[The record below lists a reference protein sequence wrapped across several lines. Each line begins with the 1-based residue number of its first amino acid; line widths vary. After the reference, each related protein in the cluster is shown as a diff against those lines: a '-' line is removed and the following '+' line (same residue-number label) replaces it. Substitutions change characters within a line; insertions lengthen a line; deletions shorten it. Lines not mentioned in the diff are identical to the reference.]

1 MLKNYINIALRNL
14 WRKRTYAFINV
25 IGLAVGMTCCFLLFL
40 YVRFERSYDQFH
52 QKADRIYRVVG
63 DLHSSS
69 ETLHWYAT
77 PGPLGRAIK
86 AEFPQVQE
94 VTRVITG
101 SILVRK
107 GNFKFQETHSLWA
120 DSSLFTVFDFPL
132 KYGDPHKALK
142 EPNSV
147 VFSESAALK
156 YFGHTNPVGQRLQLT
171 GLGLPVIVTGVMKDI
186 PENSHL
192 KADMLVSS
200 STYAASLQPGVEQ
213 DWGGYLYS
221 TYLLLSPE
229 SEPGSKVA
237 DIRSKLPALI
247 KKYEGEELQKKNTT
261 YTLSLEPLKLIYL
274 HSSYGASVSGNLDNV
289 HIMTIIAIFLL
300 LIAAVNFINLST
312 ARSVERAREVGIRKS
327 AGARRHHLIGQFLI
341 ESMLIALI
349 SFFLALAF
357 CHFLLPLFNQLSGKT
372 ISTGI
377 FTSIAYPLGLLAL
390 ALGIG
395 LLAGIYPALALSAFK
410 PVIVLKGNFA
420 SGSKGAFLRKTLVI
434 TQYTISIALIVS
446 TLVVYSQLHFM
457 QRQSLGFNKDQVLI
471 VSNGSDRGA
480 LDFKKA
486 ITEIPA
492 VQSST
497 LSSAIPGR
505 TYNSEGNDVWPT
517 DIENSKGI
525 LQRIDPAYYNV
536 DADFLPLYQIPLLA
550 GRNFYKENRNDSA
563 ASASAGAASTRS
575 SFGGAASL
583 APLSLVPFAGSGTRV
598 TFENSVILN
607 KTAALNLGYP
617 ASSLQQL
624 IGKRV
629 IGQGEKTASTVI
641 GIVDDFHFHS
651 LREPI
656 KPLCL
661 QTGQRYTQYLSIKI
675 NTGDLPGTLTALGKK
690 WEKTVPNR
698 PFSYFFLNEDFNS
711 QYKSEERFGTLFLY
725 FSALALFITSLGL
738 LGLSAYS
745 TLQRTREIGIRKVLG
760 ASVSGIVSLL
770 SGDFVKLVIMAFV
783 IACPLSWIAMHQW
796 LQNFAYHTAL
806 NAGHFMLAGSAALL
820 IALLTIGLQTIRAA
834 LANPVKSLRSE

>member
-1 MLKNYINIALRNL
+1 MLKNYFNIALRNL
-14 WRKRTYAFINV
+14 WRKRTYTFINV
-25 IGLAVGMTCCFLLFL
+25 TGLAVGMTCCFLLFL

-52 QKADRIYRVVG
+52 QNADRIYRVVG

-107 GNFKFQETHSLWA
+107 GNFKFQETRSLWA
-120 DSSLFTVFDFPL
+120 DSSLFSVFDFPL
-132 KYGDPHKALK
+132 KYGDPHQALK

-147 VFSESAALK
+147 VFSETAALK
-156 YFGHTNPVGQRLQLT
+156 YFGHSNPVGQRLLLT
-171 GLGLPVIVTGVMKDI
+171 GLGLPVIVTGVIKDI

-213 DWGGYLYS
+213 DWGSYLYS
-221 TYLLLSPE
+221 TYLLLKPQ
-229 SEPGSKVA
+229 SEAGSNA
-237 DIRSKLPALI
+237 ASIQSQLPALI

-261 YTLSLEPLKLIYL
+261 YTLSLEPLNLIYL
-274 HSSYGASVSGNLDNV
+274 YSSYGAPVSGNLDNV
-289 HIMTIIAIFLL
+289 HIMTIIAAFLL

-312 ARSVERAREVGIRKS
+312 ARSVERAKEVGIRKS
-327 AGARRHHLIGQFLI
+327 AGARRYHLIGQFLI

-349 SFFLALAF
+349 SFFLALAC

-372 ISTGI
+372 ISPGV
-377 FTSIAYPLGLLAL
+377 FTSMVYPLGLLAL

-395 LLAGIYPALALSAFK
+395 LLAGIYPALVLSAFK

-420 SGSKGAFLRKTLVI
+420 SGSKGAFLRKALV
-434 TQYTISIALIVS
+434 TAQYTISIALIVS

-457 QRQSLGFNKDQVLI
+457 QKQPLGFNKDQVLI
-471 VSNGSDRGA
+471 VSNSIDRGA
-480 LDFKKA
+480 LAFKKA
-486 ITEIPA
+486 ITDIPA
-492 VQSST
+492 VQSAT
-497 LSSAIPGR
+497 LTSSIPGH

-517 DIENSKGI
+517 DVENSMGA

-536 DADFLPLYQIPLLA
+536 DADFIPLYQIPLLA

-563 ASASAGAASTRS
+563 G
-575 SFGGAASL
+575 
-583 APLSLVPFAGSGTRV
+583 
-598 TFENSVILN
+598 VIVN
-607 KTAALNLGYP
+607 KTAALSLGYS
-617 ASSLQQL
+617 ASSLQKL

-641 GIVDDFHFHS
+641 GVVDDFHFHS

-661 QTGQRYTQYLSIKI
+661 QTGQWFTQYLSIKI
-675 NTGDLPGTLTALGKK
+675 NTGDLTGTLNALSKK

-698 PFSYFFLNEDFNS
+698 PFSFFFLNEDFNS
-711 QYKSEERFGTLFLY
+711 QYKSEERFGTLFLC

-760 ASVSGIVSLL
+760 ASVSGIVALL

-783 IACPLSWIAMHQW
+783 IACPLSWLAMHQW
-796 LQNFAYHTAL
+796 LQSFAYHTAL
-806 NAGHFMLAGSAALL
+806 NAGHFLLAGSAALF